1 MNYKTRTHVD
11 LHIVDALEEKWAS
24 VGLSE
29 SAALRY
35 RLRYTRIN
43 IVSHYCWDVA
53 SLENVIRG
61 VASYRASY
69 GSPRRAIPYLHIA
82 SHGSADG
89 ITLGDSHE
97 LPWAEFS
104 RCLLPLQ
111 RKIDF
116 TLPLSLSSCHGFY
129 GYQLGAQS
137 MKAYE
142 KKRPFH
148 TLVGPQ
154 GKLSS
159 VELFDAFATLYFYLL
174 HRFRSLS
181 RSVAAANDFIKDPS
195 SHLKFATG

>member
-1 MNYKTRTHVD
+1 MNYKTREHVD

-35 RLRYTRIN
+35 RLRNTPIN
-43 IVSHYCWDVA
+43 IFSHYCWDVA
-53 SLENVIRG
+53 SLEHVIRNI
-61 VASYRASY
+61 ASYRVSY
-69 GSPRRAIPYLHIA
+69 RNPRRAIPYLHIA

-89 ITLGDSHE
+89 ITLGDSHALSWE
-97 LPWAEFS
+97 EFS

-116 TLPLSLSSCHGFY
+116 TLPLSLSSCRGFY

-137 MKAYE
+137 MKEYE
-142 KKRPFH
+142 KKRAFH

-159 VELFDAFATLYFYLL
+159 VELFDAFAALYSCLL
-174 HRFRSLS
+174 HRFRSLDK
-181 RSVAAANDFIKDPS
+181 SVAAANKFIKDPS
-195 SHLKFATG
+195 SHLKYTTG